1 MELGSGDSI
10 LDVGCGVGEFTRF
23 YPGRFNRVV
32 GLDPSAEFIE
42 EAKKLSWR
50 RSDAD
55 IEWVVG
61 WGETFR
67 LSEKFDVIS
76 MTNLL
81 EHVDDPTKLLVN
93 CQKHLS
99 LTGKIIAQVPNSA
112 SVTRRLG
119 VLMGLI
125 DGLSEAGCRLAS
137 QGVS

>member
-1 MELGSGDSI
+1 MKHLDKTRANNFDRRCGSIQTEKVMELEAGNSI

-67 LSEKFDVIS
+67 LNEKFDTIT

-81 EHVDDPTKLLVN
+81 
-93 CQKHLS
+93 
-99 LTGKIIAQVPNSA
+99 
-112 SVTRRLG
+112 
-119 VLMGLI
+119 
-125 DGLSEAGCRLAS
+125 
-137 QGVS
+137 